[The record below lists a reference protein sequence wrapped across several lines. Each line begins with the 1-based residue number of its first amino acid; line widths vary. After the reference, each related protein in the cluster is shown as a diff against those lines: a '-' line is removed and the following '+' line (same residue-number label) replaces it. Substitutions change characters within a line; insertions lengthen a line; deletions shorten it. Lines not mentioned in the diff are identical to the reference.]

1 MLRIRLRRT
10 GAKKKPNY
18 RVVVA
23 DARAPRD
30 GTFIEILGHY
40 NPLTDPSTFV
50 VDAARAQLWLAR
62 GAQPSDRVARLFK
75 REGIDAGST
84 GPSPEEPATVEAA
97 PAARRRTT
105 TKATAGEA
113 ATAETAT
120 AGEAATTEAATAGE
134 AATTETATAGEE
146 TPARARG
153 RRASGAAT
161 EAASEAGAETA
172 SAESEAGAPA
182 DEAATET
189 AGQERAPRTRRTAA
203 HAEDATETS

>member
-120 AGEAATTEAATAGE
+120 AGEAATTE
-134 AATTETATAGEE
+134 TATAGEE